1 MDVNNFSYVN
11 FTVLMAFY
19 QNDNPELFDR
29 AINSVFENS
38 ISPSEFILVQDGPVP
53 FELSRIINKYSHK
66 SILKHLVLE
75 KNCGLAKALNFGL
88 DHVSY
93 DYVFRA
99 DADDFNLPDRFEKQ
113 ISMLMKGQ
121 DLVGGFIEE
130 VDEFGKVNGIRTVP
144 VTQRKIEQFLVRRN
158 PFNHMTV
165 AFRTEFVRECGGYP
179 DIYLKEDYALWVKMI
194 SSGAK
199 VANVNDVLVL
209 VTAGNGMYRRRG
221 GIKYI
226 KSEILL
232 QSHLVN
238 CGSNNVLDAVL
249 IGSIRSLVFLMPS
262 YLRGF
267 IYEKFLRKKSN

>member
-1 MDVNNFSYVN
+1 
-11 FTVLMAFY
+11 MAFY

-113 ISMLMKGQ
+113 ISMLMK
-121 DLVGGFIEE
+121 DVIIIL
-130 VDEFGKVNGIRTVP
+130 KL
-144 VTQRKIEQFLVRRN
+144 FLACLRAV
-158 PFNHMTV
+158 
-165 AFRTEFVRECGGYP
+165 EFVGDKFGVLQMRKG
-179 DIYLKEDYALWVKMI
+179 VK
-194 SSGAK
+194 
-199 VANVNDVLVL
+199 
-209 VTAGNGMYRRRG
+209 
-221 GIKYI
+221 
-226 KSEILL
+226 
-232 QSHLVN
+232 
-238 CGSNNVLDAVL
+238 
-249 IGSIRSLVFLMPS
+249 
-262 YLRGF
+262 
-267 IYEKFLRKKSN
+267 